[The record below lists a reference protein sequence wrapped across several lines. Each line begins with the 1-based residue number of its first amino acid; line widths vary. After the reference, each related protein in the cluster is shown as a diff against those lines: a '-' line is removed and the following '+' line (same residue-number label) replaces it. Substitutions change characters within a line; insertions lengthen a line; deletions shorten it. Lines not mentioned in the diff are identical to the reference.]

1 MKRIMILL
9 LAVVMVLGSFA
20 GCAEN
25 ENESTAATGT
35 ETENVTIKF
44 AVQADS
50 TGTMD
55 EIVKAFNDSQE
66 SYTVEAVVFTNDS
79 GNMHDQLI
87 NSLSTASGEYD
98 VVSMD
103 VVWAGEFASAG
114 FLQPLDALIKDEG
127 WLPTDFNAGSMASG
141 KYKGKNYALPYFSDL
156 GFLYFR
162 KDIVSKEDATKLVA
176 GDYTMMDLLTL
187 AEKYQGESDTK
198 YGHVYQSKQYEGLTC
213 NVNEFTNNWMDINS
227 GLETMKAFADSQAT
241 PDDILTYTEGETH
254 AAFLNGETVFA
265 RNWPYMTGMA
275 TSGEYPLSVDQIGF
289 APLPNGGTVGGWIL
303 GINANSKEATGAEA
317 FLKFIAGPEGQ
328 KINATMGSYLPGF
341 NALLEDADVINSNVL
356 LTNEGF
362 KNALKSTIARPVV
375 SNYSEVS
382 DGIQVKAHEY
392 LSGNGDL
399 IEATQ
404 LIEELL
410 K

>member
-9 LAVVMVLGSFA
+9 TAVVMVISLLA
-20 GCAEN
+20 GCAESDN
-25 ENESTAATGT
+25 ENTAAT

-55 EIVKAFNDSQE
+55 EIVKAFNQSQE
-66 SYTVEAVVFTNDS
+66 AYTVEAVVFTNDS

-114 FLQPLDALIKDEG
+114 FLHPLDTLIKDEG

-176 GDYTMMDLLTL
+176 GDYSMSDLLTL
-187 AEKYQGESDTK
+187 AEKYQGEADTK

-227 GLETMKAFADSQAT
+227 GLETMKAFADSKAT

-275 TSGEYPLSVDQIGF
+275 ASGEYPLSVDQIGF

-303 GINANSKEATGAEA
+303 GINANSKEASGAEA
-317 FLKFIAGPEGQ
+317 FLKFIAGPKGQ

-341 NALLEDADVINSNVL
+341 NALLEDEDVINSNVL
-356 LTNEGF
+356 LTNKGF

-392 LSGNGDL
+392 LSGNGELED
-399 IEATQ
+399 ATQ

>member
-9 LAVVMVLGSFA
+9 LAVVMVMGSFA

-25 ENESTAATGT
+25 ENESTAAAGT

-162 KDIVSKEDATKLVA
+162 KDIVSKEDAAKLVA
-176 GDYTMMDLLTL
+176 GDYSMLDLLTL
-187 AEKYQGESDTK
+187 AEMYQGEEDTK

-227 GLETMKAFADSQAT
+227 GLETMKAFADSKAT

-275 TSGEYPLSVDQIGF
+275 ASGEYPLSIDQIGF

-303 GINANSKEATGAEA
+303 GINANSKEAAGAEA

-399 IEATQ
+399 KEATQ